1 MATTKHTAKKTKNDG
16 VADASSSGTVALII
30 FAVSLFLSASLM
42 FAVQPMIGK
51 MLLPLAGGT
60 PASWI
65 VAMAFFQLALL
76 AGYLL
81 AWIMSRFTVRVHTLL
96 LVALLVLGFVFLPVR
111 VADHAHLLDTRGIA
125 PSSVFLILLFAIG
138 LPFTAISTVSSTLQ
152 RLFTATTHKDAQD
165 PYFLY
170 AASNAGSLIGLLSYP
185 VLVEPLLP
193 LYEQSIYWQTLYG
206 ALIVMCL
213 FCLALTGKP
222 EKNAPAKKT
231 AAKKAVKTD
240 AAKTAESVTWNRRI
254 LWLLLAFFP
263 SSLLMGT
270 TMHVTMDI
278 ISVPLLW
285 VAPLG
290 LYLLTHIMAFSRRK
304 IIKTETLYNAMP
316 FAACLMVLTAV
327 KLPGFSMLT
336 SSWTGAV
343 VTLVSF
349 FIVTLALHTR
359 LAESRPHN
367 RNLTQFYFFLALG
380 GALGGSFNAF
390 IAPLLFNSLIEFPI
404 IAALSCLLHPAFRKE
419 VKTEH
424 VLLLCI
430 GLGITVFY
438 LLGMYAGFYDW
449 NNNSHTHMLW
459 LLAGFMLMVNAQP
472 RHALIV
478 SIAIF
483 LLAGKLTFTQ
493 QTVLA
498 TERNFFGVMRVADTV
513 HIVDEDTKEKGTVRI
528 FTHGTTLHGIQHMG
542 VDLKTSP
549 ILAYYAPPIDAI
561 EAYHPKH
568 VGLIG
573 LGAGTVRC
581 YHAPERYFTMYEID
595 PAVVKLAKKYF
606 TYLEE
611 CGDEKDTIV
620 IGDGR
625 LELEKRIDDR
635 YDLLILD
642 AFSSD
647 SIPAH
652 LLTHEAFESYKSRMT
667 EDGIIA
673 VHISNR
679 YLDLR
684 GITAATAHLSN
695 YRSLYIRQKER
706 DTPLQFIS
714 VWMVLAPE
722 HVDLTPMIEKGW
734 QEMAAEDINVRPWT
748 DAHSNILSTLR
759 FRLF

>member
-1 MATTKHTAKKTKNDG
+1 MVSNKEKTKTGG
-16 VADASSSGTVALII
+16 VANVSSSGTFALII

-96 LVALLVLGFVFLPVR
+96 LVALLALGFVFLPVR

-185 VLVEPLLP
+185 VLIEPLLP

-231 AAKKAVKTD
+231 ATKK
-240 AAKTAESVTWNRRI
+240 AAKTAENVAWNQRI

-304 IIKTETLYNAMP
+304 LIKTQTLFEAH
-316 FAACLMVLTAV
+316 AICACSIVLVAV
-327 KLPGFSMLT
+327 KFPGLDDVTMAWS
-336 SSWTGAV
+336 GA
-343 VTLVSF
+343 LVSLGTF
-349 FIVTLALHTR
+349 FMIALALHTR
-359 LAESRPHN
+359 LAEARPHN

-390 IAPLLFNSLIEFPI
+390 AAPLMFDSLIEFPI
-404 IAALSCLLHPAFRKE
+404 IAALSCFLNPHITRRIKSWEMLLFFTGIFTLIFYFYALKSGIFAGMPYLQMSLVITAFFMMVNFHPK
-419 VKTEH
+419 
-424 VLLLCI
+424 
-430 GLGITVFY
+430 LGGAVALTVF
-438 LLGMYAGFYDW
+438 LCGFYLDTLRTP
-449 NNNSHTHMLW
+449 HLH
-459 LLAGFMLMVNAQP
+459 
-472 RHALIV
+472 I
-478 SIAIF
+478 
-483 LLAGKLTFTQ
+483 
-493 QTVLA
+493 
-498 TERNFFGVMRVADTV
+498 ERNFFGVMRVHDTQ
-513 HIVDEDTKEKGTVRI
+513 IRLSSEGTATVR
-528 FTHGTTLHGIQHMG
+528 FFRHGTTLHGMQN
-542 VDLKTSP
+542 
-549 ILAYYAPPIDAI
+549 IDADAFESRGTSYYGPVSDPV
-561 EAYHPKH
+561 EAYHPEH
-568 VGLIG
+568 IGLIG

-581 YHAPERYFTMYEID
+581 YHAPGRYFTMYEID
-595 PAVVKLAKKYF
+595 PAVVKIAKEYF
-606 TYLEE
+606 TYLED
-611 CGDEKDTIV
+611 CSNEKDAIV

-652 LLTHEAFESYKSRMT
+652 LLTREAFESYKTRLT
-667 EDGIIA
+667 ENGIIA

-684 GITAATAHLSN
+684 DVITATAAETDFYILHLHRTQTS
-695 YRSLYIRQKER
+695 
-706 DTPLQFIS
+706 TPLEFPS
-714 VWMVLAPE
+714 RWMILLPK

-734 QEMAAEDINVRPWT
+734 QEIATDDINVRPWT